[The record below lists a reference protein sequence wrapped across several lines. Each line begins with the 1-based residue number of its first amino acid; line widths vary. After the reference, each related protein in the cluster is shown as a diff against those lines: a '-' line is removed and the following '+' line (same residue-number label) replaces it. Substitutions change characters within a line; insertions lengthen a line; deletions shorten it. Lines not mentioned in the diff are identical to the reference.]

1 MNKPNDNILSEQIN
15 DLIIKLD
22 QVKSDLSFCS
32 TSFSG
37 STELMI
43 KELKNEREK
52 VDDHL
57 KDLNNSIKS
66 FKESSSLLTSATRV
80 ISVLPEKINE
90 KLSKLPKN
98 FNSSIA
104 DTIPDLSQD
113 LASRL
118 KKELESLQIQAEALI
133 NTTNSNITNNLHVLG
148 GETKQ
153 IHHNMQHEINVYK
166 QDIEQIINRS
176 VKSRI
181 RNFFWTV
188 LISSGV
194 SAFVAISTFWLIV
207 RV

>member
-153 IHHNMQHEINVYK
+153 IHYNMQHEINVYK
-166 QDIEQIINRS
+166 KDIEQIINRS